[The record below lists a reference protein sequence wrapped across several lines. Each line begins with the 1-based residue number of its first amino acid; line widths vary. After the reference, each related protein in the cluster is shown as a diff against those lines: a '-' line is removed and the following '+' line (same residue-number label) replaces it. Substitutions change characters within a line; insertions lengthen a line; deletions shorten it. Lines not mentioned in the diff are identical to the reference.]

1 MMKPLSLIVNGKFF
15 NMEIVPVQMCVY
27 KSCYVPVNAMILAM
41 YADDNGIRLK
51 CEELVHFFEKFITE
65 DGALICN
72 LALTTTKWK
81 LAWLISIGMCVWYAT
96 LMTRSQ
102 ALLVVAKRP
111 TSIVSWCEARHG
123 KCECLQAADDDDCFY
138 YFQK

>member
-51 CEELVHFFEKFITE
+51 CEELVHFF
-65 DGALICN
+65 DSGDVC
-72 LALTTTKWK
+72 
-81 LAWLISIGMCVWYAT
+81 
-96 LMTRSQ
+96 
-102 ALLVVAKRP
+102 
-111 TSIVSWCEARHG
+111 
-123 KCECLQAADDDDCFY
+123 
-138 YFQK
+138 